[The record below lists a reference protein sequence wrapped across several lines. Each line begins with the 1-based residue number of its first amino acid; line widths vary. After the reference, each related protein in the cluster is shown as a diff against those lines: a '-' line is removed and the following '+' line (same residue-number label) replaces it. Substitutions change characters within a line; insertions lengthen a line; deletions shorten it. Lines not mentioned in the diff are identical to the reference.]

1 MAIYIINHLLN
12 SIVAVLFQSRVA
24 VRLLVYSIHCT
35 LCAVHWFHD
44 NSWAKGFWHHFLFK
58 KKEKEKQ
65 IAVSASCATR
75 GSEMWN
81 AKGNMR
87 ERESERVIS

>member
-24 VRLLVYSIHCT
+24 VRLLVYSIHCA
-35 LCAVHWFHD
+35 LCIAFIIIVGLKDF
-44 NSWAKGFWHHFLFK
+44 GIIFYLK